1 MDEELREL
9 ERRARTEPDGREA
22 LLRARERAG
31 LPTLAVI
38 ACVHSNLEA
47 LTAVLADI
55 DRRGIP
61 DIVCLG
67 DVTGYGP
74 DPVACTD
81 LVMERSRCSY
91 G

>member
-1 MDEELREL
+1 
-9 ERRARTEPDGREA
+9 
-22 LLRARERAG
+22 
-31 LPTLAVI
+31 VI